1 MNNTREAYDA
11 AIGNMFNL
19 EYSAPEEAIGAVLSC
34 SEAVFA
40 VVEATTREDSC
51 RLAGEATRRL
61 VELQPMIELAE
72 AALDF
77 QLAEALGSYRSAAFK
92 LIRKS
97 LK

>member
-1 MNNTREAYDA
+1 MNNTREAYNA
-11 AIGNMFNL
+11 ALGNLFSL
-19 EYSAPEEAIGAVLSC
+19 DRAAPEEAIGAVLSC

-77 QLAEALGSYRSAAFK
+77 QLAEALSSYRSAAFR
-92 LIRKS
+92 LLRKS
-97 LK
+97 VK